1 MFRNLQ
7 AEIARK
13 GMKNLSEFASVIN
26 MNSRT
31 FSRKMAG
38 ITEFNL
44 DEMIIIRD
52 AIGNDCTLDYL
63 FEINLKAD

>member
-13 GMKNLSEFASVIN
+13 GMKNFSEFASAIN

-38 ITEFNL
+38 ISEFNL
-44 DEMIIIRD
+44 DEMIVIRD

-63 FEINLKAD
+63 FEIKVD

>member
-13 GMKNLSEFASVIN
+13 GMKNNSEFASAIN

-44 DEMIIIRD
+44 DEMIIIKD
-52 AIGNDCTLDYL
+52 ALGNDCTLDYL
-63 FEINLKAD
+63 FETNFNAN